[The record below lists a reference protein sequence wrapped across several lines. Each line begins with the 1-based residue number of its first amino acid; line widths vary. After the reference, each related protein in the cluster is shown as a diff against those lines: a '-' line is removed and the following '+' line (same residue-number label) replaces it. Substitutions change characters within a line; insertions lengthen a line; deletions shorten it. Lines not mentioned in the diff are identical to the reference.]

1 MSDDRLRVL
10 EMIQNK
16 TITAAEGADLLKAL
30 DKADDNLK
38 PVSQKN
44 AFKMFKI
51 KVISADGDKVNVQIP
66 VEFAKI
72 ALTSGKGF
80 MKFDQIDDL
89 NLDIDAIL
97 EMIESGMLGE
107 LVDVES
113 ADGDIVKIVIE

>member
-1 MSDDRLRVL
+1 
-10 EMIQNK
+10 
-16 TITAAEGADLLKAL
+16 
-30 DKADDNLK
+30 
-38 PVSQKN
+38 
-44 AFKMFKI
+44 
-51 KVISADGDKVNVQIP
+51 
-66 VEFAKI
+66 
-72 ALTSGKGF
+72 